1 MVHHV
6 CVDCE
11 IFNQIVCHPKEKDH
25 KIQACGDYA
34 EQGLRILDA
43 NYMAIIFTPKKSKG
57 GPPI

>member
-11 IFNQIVCHPKEKDH
+11 IFNQIVCHHKEKDH
-25 KIQACGDYA
+25 KIQVYGDYV
-34 EQGLRILDA
+34 EQDLKILDA
-43 NYMAIIFTPKKSKG
+43 NCMAIIFTQKKNKG